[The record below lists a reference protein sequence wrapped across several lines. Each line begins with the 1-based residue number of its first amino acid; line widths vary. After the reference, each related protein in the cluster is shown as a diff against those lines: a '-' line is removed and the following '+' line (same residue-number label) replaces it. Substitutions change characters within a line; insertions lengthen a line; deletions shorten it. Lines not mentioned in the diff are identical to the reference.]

1 MASVINQIKLGS
13 IEYAIA
19 ASAYAECSTAAGT
32 TAKIATICT
41 DRDTTN
47 KAFTLIKGVAINV
60 KFTVTNTAASP
71 TLNVNETGAKAIF
84 YNGAAITAGY
94 LKAGKVYQFVYNGTQ
109 WELVGD
115 VDTDTNYR
123 HTPSY
128 TSTAPSSPTG
138 GTSNLKIAT
147 GTGVNDLYVP
157 VATASTAGVAI
168 VYPSQSCT
176 TFSSD
181 SGTVTPLAV
190 QKGAKMF
197 AITRPPK
204 KSSGDT
210 TVTVNAIP
218 RWEDT
223 TGEIKNSK
231 IIIEDV
237 TNTKDTSK
245 TANVLAIPAEGNKK
259 MVYGYC
265 TDQVD
270 GTSFIGGVFPNDA
283 TEYPYASGLA
293 IGGTSGNLLW
303 KGKQVATTDM
313 IPNASTS
320 VKGIVQLTNST
331 ASTSTTTAATPNSVK
346 TAYDLAHTARTK
358 ADDALTLAS
367 AAMTKSNPTGVGTF
381 SMNRAEDSAVGQFSS
396 TLGLDCI
403 ASGYAAHAEGE
414 SCTAEGEDSHAE
426 GRGTT
431 ALANCSHAEGASS
444 TAHGVGSHAEG
455 LGTNAHGEGA
465 HTEGR
470 ETEAYGDYSHA
481 EGYATI
487 VDGFGAHAEG
497 RATYAVDD
505 HSHAEGFKTIA
516 SGGCSHAEGA
526 GTIASG
532 NYSHAEGCYI
542 VESDGETVA
551 MACDAAGV
559 ASHAEGVSWAVG
571 DVSHAE
577 GFGTIANGMYQHVQG
592 AFNIEDNDEEF
603 AHIVGNGFSAS
614 EDFADVVRSNAHTLD
629 WNGTAWFAGDV
640 FVGSTSGTH
649 KDNGSK
655 RLATEDF
662 VTAAVAAGGGGSGSG
677 SGGTVSGNY
686 LPLSGGTMTGEIKLG
701 QGDGKGIQIGKNGY
715 INATTS
721 DGSNTAATICGVAN
735 ASRCIIGHG
744 AFTLKTRGYTTRPL
758 YNEKD
763 LALLTDVPTT
773 YAASSA
779 KGGAATSANKLNTDA
794 GNAYTPVYF
803 ANGIPVACRELV
815 GENVEGKSYTIN
827 DENVTAGQ
835 WAEVFNGSSTAAGA
849 SSHAEGY
856 FTTASGET
864 SHSEGHFT
872 IASGDFS
879 HAENNQ
885 TVASGA
891 GAHAEGQKTTASGL
905 RSHAE
910 GNSTTASGTQSHAEG
925 NSTTASGACAHAEGD
940 NTVAS
945 GVNSHAEGSYTTAL
959 NYQHAQGHYNNT
971 TNATAGC
978 NSGTGSGTAFVIGNG
993 TSSAKSNAFRVDYNG
1008 KPYSK
1013 SALTTTGADYAEYF
1027 EWQDLNTSAEDRRG
1041 YFVTLDEDKIK
1052 IAGPNDYIL
1061 GVVSGQPSVIGNG
1074 DEDWMG
1080 RYILDEFGAFIY
1092 EDFEYESEESVEVVN
1107 EETGEVTTEIKTVTK
1122 VGKKY
1127 KENPEYDPSQ
1137 AYIQREDRPEWSAV
1151 GMVGVLSVRDDGT
1164 CKVNGYCKVADGGTA
1179 TAADHGYRVIKR
1191 INDHIVKIVFK

>member
-32 TAKIATICT
+32 TAKVATICT
-41 DRDTTN
+41 DSDTTN

-71 TLNVNETGAKAIF
+71 TLNVNETGAKAIY

-270 GTSFIGGVFPNDA
+270 GTSFIGGVFPSDA

-320 VKGIVQLTNST
+320 TKGIVQLTNST
-331 ASTSTTTAATPNSVK
+331 ASTSTTTAATPSSVK
-346 TAYDLAHTARTK
+346 TAYDLAHIARTK
-358 ADDALTLAS
+358 ADDALALAS
-367 AAMTKSNPTGVGTF
+367 AAMTKSNPTGVGSL
-381 SMNRAEDSAVGQFSS
+381 SMNRAAATTIGAYST
-396 TLGLDCI
+396 TLGLNCTADAEC
-403 ASGYAAHAEGE
+403 AFAEG
-414 SCTAEGEDSHAE
+414 SGSVAEGDFSHAE
-426 GRGTT
+426 GY
-431 ALANCSHAEGASS
+431 S
-444 TAHGVGSHAEG
+444 TEATNEGSHAEG
-455 LGTNAHGEGA
+455 CQTSANGVYSHAEGQETTANTECAHAEGYRTGA
-465 HTEGR
+465 YGDHSHAEGSES
-470 ETEAYGDYSHA
+470 ETYGDYSHA
-481 EGYATI
+481 EGNLTQA
-487 VDGFGAHAEG
+487 GGEASHAEG
-497 RATYAVDD
+497 SATRAEGDW
-505 HSHAEGFKTIA
+505 SHAEGFYTVA
-516 SGGCSHAEGA
+516 SGE
-526 GTIASG
+526 
-532 NYSHAEGCYI
+532 YSHAEGCCI
-542 VESDGETVA
+542 VNADGTVA
-551 MACDAAGV
+551 MASNAAGV
-559 ASHAEGVSWAVG
+559 ASHAEGVSWATG
-571 DVSHAE
+571 DASHAE
-577 GFGTIANGMYQHVQG
+577 GFGTIAAGMYQHAQG
-592 AFNIEDNDEEF
+592 TFNIEDTAEEY
-603 AHIVGNGFSAS
+603 AHIVGNGYATT
-614 EDFADVVRSNAHTLD
+614 DQLDDVVRSNAHTLD

-677 SGGTVSGNY
+677 SGGTVSGNC

-715 INATTS
+715 INATTA

-735 ASRCIIGHG
+735 ASRCIIGHS

-794 GNAYTPVYF
+794 GNTYTPVYF

-910 GNSTTASGTQSHAEG
+910 GNSTIASGTQSHAEG

-1027 EWQDLNTSAEDRRG
+1027 EWQDLNTGAEDRRG

-1107 EETGEVTTEIKTVTK
+1107 EETGEVTTEIKIVTK

-1127 KENPEYDPSQ
+1127 KENPEYDPSR
-1137 AYIQREDRPEWSAV
+1137 AYIQREDRPEWNAV

-1164 CKVNGYCKVADGGTA
+1164 CKVNGYCAVADGGTA
-1179 TAADHGYRVIKR
+1179 TAADSGYRVIKR
-1191 INDHIVKIVFK
+1191 VNDHIVKIVFK